1 MTSTNTSPLPEPAFS
16 DRVALVTGG
25 NVGIG
30 RVTALELAK
39 AGYQVVIAGRSL
51 ERTQPVLDEISA
63 ILPNKPALFLPLYL
77 ASLASVRECAQQ
89 FQALQLPLHLLVNN
103 AGIAGVRGLTGL
115 R

>member
-1 MTSTNTSPLPEPAFS
+1 MPEPAFS

-25 NVGIG
+25 NAGIG
-30 RVTALELAK
+30 RVTVLELAK

-51 ERTQPVLDEISA
+51 ERTRPVLDEIRS
-63 ILPNKPALFLPLYL
+63 ILANKPALFLPLYL